1 MKRIAVLALLT
12 LFIAS
17 NVSSQFRFGLRGG
30 INMAYFDATRIE
42 EPGLIIE
49 TLDDATI
56 GYHIGGM
63 VQISFFG
70 IFLQPE
76 LLYSTVGSE
85 VRITDNGSRIREQTF
100 NKLDFPV
107 LIGKRLGP
115 VRLGIGPVGTI
126 ILDTRSELREE
137 TATTIREDFNRAT
150 FGYQLGA
157 GLDIGFIALDLKY
170 EGNLTKL
177 GSGIEVG
184 GQRREFD
191 TRGRQIIF
199 GVGILF

>member
-1 MKRIAVLALLT
+1 MKRIAVLALFT

-17 NVSSQFRFGLRGG
+17 NVSSQVRFGLRGG
-30 INMAYFDATRIE
+30 LNIAYFDATRIDASE
-42 EPGLIIE
+42 LTIE
-49 TLDDATI
+49 TLNDATI
-56 GYHIGGM
+56 GYHVGGM
-63 VQISFFG
+63 MQISFFG

-85 VRITDNGSRIREQTF
+85 VRVSNSGTRIREQTF
-100 NKLDFPV
+100 TKLDFPV

-126 ILDTRSELREE
+126 MLDTDSELREE
-137 TATTIREDFNRAT
+137 TVTIREDFNRAT
-150 FGYQLGA
+150 FGYQIGA
-157 GLDIGFIALDLKY
+157 GLDIAFLALDLKY

-184 GQRREFD
+184 GQPRVFD
-191 TRGRQIIF
+191 TRGRQMIF
-199 GVGILF
+199 SVGILF

>member
-1 MKRIAVLALLT
+1 MKRITVLALFT
-12 LFIAS
+12 LFIVS
-17 NVSSQFRFGLRGG
+17 NVSSQVRFGVRGG
-30 INMAYFDATRIE
+30 INIAYFDATRIE
-42 EPGLIIE
+42 ASELTIE
-49 TLDDATI
+49 TLNDATI
-56 GYHIGGM
+56 GYHVGGM
-63 VQISFFG
+63 MQISFFG

-85 VRITDNGSRIREQTF
+85 VRVSNSGTRIREQTF
-100 NKLDFPV
+100 TKLDFPV

-126 ILDTRSELREE
+126 MLDTRSELREE
-137 TATTIREDFNRAT
+137 TVTIREDFNRAT
-150 FGYQLGA
+150 FGYQIGA
-157 GLDIGFIALDLKY
+157 GLDIAFLALDLKY

-184 GQRREFD
+184 GQPRVFD

-199 GVGILF
+199 SVGILF